1 MTYPRSTFFIVAF
14 LDLHN
19 RGVVRA
25 RRKAADAETAR
36 AARAADLAAQ
46 LPSSSRDALSFPPAA
61 DGDTSDSGLD
71 IYDVPDAP
79 PPDANGFGFY
89 CLPADASQQQWTRVL
104 NIRRLAKANDRRL
117 HGNCLPLH
125 CKEAAR
131 AAKASH
137 AGLAHLGFG
146 NGESV
151 QLPGAAQGGAH
162 ARFGNGTGVQL
173 PGAAQGDAHAGFG
186 NGTGVQLPGAAQGDA
201 HAGFANG
208 PGGGGS
214 SSAQVDAHI
223 DARLCY
229 CFVDVPLPA
238 TTTTPAAPAPA
249 NTSIKLFILF
259 ISGLADQARAL
270 GDVGRIDSSVCE
282 WAHTRF
288 RRPVVHSLEPL
299 RVGPSDSFFV
309 LVATGARTFKI
320 EAEWLWGAVRSFIGH
335 RTILQCDYAAVGA
348 PASAPAQSID
358 QAPPPRATRG
368 SKRAADG
375 SKRAT
380 VLQQCWSS
388 ESPSS

>member
-146 NGESV
+146 NGES
-151 QLPGAAQGGAH
+151 
-162 ARFGNGTGVQL
+162 VQL

>member
-1 MTYPRSTFFIVAF
+1 MHFSKMTYPRSTFFIVAF

-151 QLPGAAQGGAH
+151 QLPGAAQG
-162 ARFGNGTGVQL
+162 
-173 PGAAQGDAHAGFG
+173 DAHA
-186 NGTGVQLPGAAQGDA
+186 
-201 HAGFANG
+201 
-208 PGGGGS
+208 
-214 SSAQVDAHI
+214 
-223 DARLCY
+223 
-229 CFVDVPLPA
+229 
-238 TTTTPAAPAPA
+238 
-249 NTSIKLFILF
+249 
-259 ISGLADQARAL
+259 GLADQARAL